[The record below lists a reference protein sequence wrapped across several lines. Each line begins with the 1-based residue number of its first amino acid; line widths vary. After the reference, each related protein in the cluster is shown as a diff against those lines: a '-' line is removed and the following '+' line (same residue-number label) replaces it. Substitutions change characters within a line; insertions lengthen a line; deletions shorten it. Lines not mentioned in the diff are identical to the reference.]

1 MAQMITNTFRSLV
14 APPAGPGH
22 ARACGPTPAARGQP
36 CTTLAAP
43 SPQRCRRTRQSAPM
57 WRPGCDSMFISSDV
71 RLDPWPLCRQS
82 VQASASSGSTAKASL
97 AGSVVVSI
105 SALAAL
111 RRYGRSAARKA
122 GRDRELPS
130 KIELNGAREAS
141 DTDAAVQSSRRD
153 AALSTLLAAGLLPFG
168 AGAEPGVATGPQRL
182 FVWSPANTGD
192 QPPDLA
198 SSSVEEVFKRI
209 EEEAFSL
216 DFIAYLTRFL
226 LNFDD
231 GAATWWSKEVMPT
244 VPRDASVTDRAALFR
259 KRFAEFAASVEFGLR
274 RYIGTESR
282 RRQELLEKL
291 AQKYGTDSEARRHL
305 ALAFTLLDEQ
315 PTRLIAELLAK
326 NDPTQRFFAVFSPA
340 LTDYLAMD
348 PRRLLP
354 DTQFPLWDGGQKRWV
369 VKGLDKV
376 QRFLPVEDQEV
387 NSIFGPRSNSLLS
400 QERPLRPIDFIL
412 FALSG
417 AAGCAFTHS
426 LVIPLDVVKTR
437 MQTQPDGFA
446 GAGLLD
452 GAKQIGQTEGWPAL
466 LRGWEPTVL
475 GYLFYGI
482 TVYPGYE
489 FFKRLYLAIAGPVVV
504 SSFRVPLVLLAG
516 ASATVIAC
524 IGVCPAEAVRIR
536 MVSDDSLRGDGFAGI
551 VRTIA
556 NQDGLSTL
564 YDGFTTILVRQVLF
578 GMMKFLVFDYFADFI
593 FDIFPE
599 LTQQMETQLAVS
611 LLSGAV
617 AGVVSSVVSQPAD
630 TVLSKMNQE
639 AGRRNFLDVAGDIFK
654 ELGAGGFFLGLGSR
668 CVWAGCIIS
677 GQFFLYDVCKS
688 FFGIKD
694 LRIFLDV
701 QI

>member
-1 MAQMITNTFRSLV
+1 MQRATHTSALSAKSFGSIGAWAALASCSLSV
-14 APPAGPGH
+14 RYHGRVSLQHH
-22 ARACGPTPAARGQP
+22 ARNVARTGGRTHDFGTKNDRKEHTEIADVKIAAR
-36 CTTLAAP
+36 
-43 SPQRCRRTRQSAPM
+43 QS
-57 WRPGCDSMFISSDV
+57 R
-71 RLDPWPLCRQS
+71 
-82 VQASASSGSTAKASL
+82 
-97 AGSVVVSI
+97 
-105 SALAAL
+105 
-111 RRYGRSAARKA
+111 
-122 GRDRELPS
+122 
-130 KIELNGAREAS
+130 REAS
-141 DTDAAVQSSRRD
+141 LLAV
-153 AALSTLLAAGLLPFG
+153 LAAGALPCRVS
-168 AGAEPGVATGPQRL
+168 ADQAITAGPQRL
-182 FVWSPANTGD
+182 FVWSPANSGD
-192 QPPDLA
+192 QPPDLTG
-198 SSSVEEVFKRI
+198 SSVEEVFKRI

-231 GAATWWSKEVMPT
+231 GAATWWSKEVVPT
-244 VPRDASVTDRAALFR
+244 VPRDASVVDRAAMFR

-274 RYIGTESR
+274 RYIGSESEKR
-282 RRQELLEKL
+282 EELLEKL

-305 ALAFTLLDEQ
+305 ALAFTLLEEQ

-326 NDPTQRFFAVFSPA
+326 IDRSQRLFAVFSPA
-340 LTDYLAMD
+340 LSDYLAMD

-354 DTQFPLWDGGQKRWV
+354 ETQFPLWDGGQRRWV
-369 VKGLDKV
+369 VKGLERA
-376 QRFLPVEDQEV
+376 QRFLPPGPIEDQEG
-387 NSIFGPRSNSLLS
+387 NSIFGPRSSSLVS
-400 QERPLRPIDFIL
+400 QERPLRPVDFIL

-417 AAGCAFTHS
+417 AAGCSFTHS
-426 LVIPLDVVKTR
+426 VVIPLDVVKTR
-437 MQTQPDGFA
+437 MQTQPEGFS
-446 GAGLLD
+446 GNGLLD
-452 GAKQIGQTEGWPAL
+452 GAKQIGQAEGWLAL

-489 FFKRLYLAIAGPVVV
+489 FFKRLYLSIAGPDVV

-536 MVSDDSLRGDGFAGI
+536 MVSDASVRNDGFTGV
-551 VRTIA
+551 VRTISD
-556 NQDGLSTL
+556 QDGLATL
-564 YDGFTTILVRQVLF
+564 YDGFSTILVRQVLF

-593 FDIFPE
+593 FDLFPE

-617 AGVVSSVVSQPAD
+617 AGVVSSIVSQPAD
-630 TVLSKMNQE
+630 TVLSKMNSE
-639 AGRRNFLDVAGDIFK
+639 AGRRSFLEVATDIFK
-654 ELGAGGFFLGLGSR
+654 EMGVSGFFLGLGSR